1 MIRREDLMKVLLTG
15 GAGYIGSHTAVELI
29 RAGHDVVIIDNLSNA
44 DADVIDKIEQI
55 TGRRPVFY
63 QGDMLNR
70 GDVETVFRDHQIDA
84 VIHFAGF
91 KAVGESVAKPLMY
104 YQNNLVSTLN
114 LLDVMGAYGV
124 KNLIFS
130 SSATVYGMPETL
142 PITEDSPLGALSPY
156 GYTKLAIERI
166 LGDVAAAD
174 GDWNI
179 TMLRYFNPVGADAS
193 GLIGESPRG
202 IPNNLFP
209 FIMRVA
215 TGELTELGIFGN
227 DYDTPDG
234 TCIRDYIH
242 VSDLAVGHVRA
253 LENLGGMRIY
263 NLGTGHGYSV
273 LECVQEFSRACGFDI
288 PFVIKPRRAG
298 DAPMVYADA
307 SLAQRELGWRA
318 EKNLGDMCRDCWNFQ
333 KNQKQ

>member
-1 MIRREDLMKVLLTG
+1 MKVLLTG
-15 GAGYIGSHTAVELI
+15 GAGYIGSHTAVELMH
-29 RAGHDVVIIDNLSNA
+29 AGHDVVIIDNLSNA

-114 LLDVMGAYGV
+114 LLDVMGAHGV

-215 TGELTELGIFGN
+215 TGELKELGIFGN

-288 PFVIKPRRAG
+288 PYVIKPRRAG

>member
-1 MIRREDLMKVLLTG
+1 MKVLLTG
-15 GAGYIGSHTAVELI
+15 GAGYIGSHTAVELM
-29 RAGHDVVIIDNLSNA
+29 RAGHDVVIVDNLSNA
-44 DADVIDKIEQI
+44 DADVIDKIGQI
-55 TGRRPVFY
+55 TGRKPVFY
-63 QGDMLNR
+63 RGDMVNR
-70 GDVETVFRDHQIDA
+70 GDVEKVFHDHDIDA

-104 YQNNLVSTLN
+104 YRNNLISTLN
-114 LLDVMGAYGV
+114 LLDVMGAHGV

-130 SSATVYGMPETL
+130 SSATVYGMPEKL

-174 GDWNI
+174 GEWNI

-215 TGELTELGIFGN
+215 TGELKELGIFGN

-242 VSDLAVGHVRA
+242 VSDLAAGHVRA
-253 LENLGGMRIY
+253 LKNMGGMRIY
-263 NLGTGHGYSV
+263 NLGTGRGYSV
-273 LECVQEFSRACGFDI
+273 LECVNAFSRACGFDV
-288 PFVIKPRRAG
+288 PYVIKPRRPG

-307 SLAQRELGWRA
+307 TLAQRELGWQA
-318 EKNLGDMCRDCWNFQ
+318 EKTLDDMCRDCWNFQ
-333 KNQKQ
+333 KNQKH

>member
-1 MIRREDLMKVLLTG
+1 MKVLLTG
-15 GAGYIGSHTAVELI
+15 GAGYIGSHTAVELM

-44 DADVIDKIEQI
+44 DADVIDKIGQI

-114 LLDVMGAYGV
+114 LLDVMGAHGV

-130 SSATVYGMPETL
+130 SSATVYGMPEKL

-288 PFVIKPRRAG
+288 PYVIKPRRAG

>member
-1 MIRREDLMKVLLTG
+1 MKVLLTG

-70 GDVETVFRDHQIDA
+70 GDVETVFRDHQIDV

-333 KNQKQ
+333 KNRKQ

>member
-1 MIRREDLMKVLLTG
+1 MKVLLTG
-15 GAGYIGSHTAVELI
+15 GAGYIGSHTAVELM

-114 LLDVMGAYGV
+114 LLDVMGLHGV

-215 TGELTELGIFGN
+215 IGELKELGIFGN

-288 PFVIKPRRAG
+288 PYVIKPRRAG

>member
-1 MIRREDLMKVLLTG
+1 MKILLTG
-15 GAGYIGSHTAVELI
+15 GAGYIGSHTAVELMH
-29 RAGHDVVIIDNLSNA
+29 AGHDVVIIDNLSNA

>member
-1 MIRREDLMKVLLTG
+1 MKVLLTG
-15 GAGYIGSHTAVELI
+15 GAGYIGSHTAVELM

-44 DADVIDKIEQI
+44 DADVIDKIGQI
-55 TGRRPVFY
+55 TGRKPVFY

-114 LLDVMGAYGV
+114 LLDVMGAHGV

-215 TGELTELGIFGN
+215 TGELKELGIFGN

>member
-1 MIRREDLMKVLLTG
+1 MIRRENLMKILLTG
-15 GAGYIGSHTAVELI
+15 GAGYIGSHTAVELM

-44 DADVIDKIEQI
+44 DADVIDKIGQI
-55 TGRRPVFY
+55 TGRRPVFF
-63 QGDMLNR
+63 QADMLNR

-114 LLDVMGAYGV
+114 LLDVMGAHGV

-288 PFVIKPRRAG
+288 PYVIKPRRAG

-333 KNQKQ
+333 KNQK

>member
-1 MIRREDLMKVLLTG
+1 MKVLLTG

>member
-1 MIRREDLMKVLLTG
+1 MKILLTG
-15 GAGYIGSHTAVELI
+15 GAGYIGSHTAVELM

-44 DADVIDKIEQI
+44 DADVIDKIGQI
-55 TGRRPVFY
+55 TGRRPVFF
-63 QGDMLNR
+63 QADMLNR

-114 LLDVMGAYGV
+114 LLDVMGAHGV

-288 PFVIKPRRAG
+288 PYVIKPRRAG

-333 KNQKQ
+333 KNQK